1 MDLKKIARQIRRD
14 IINETCAAHSGHPG
28 GSLSESKF

>member
-28 GSLSESKF
+28 DRFRESKF